1 MNKQIK
7 VLVVGAIFLV
17 IGLLIFSNWGNPE
30 SKLEKTIV
38 EEVKTQDFA
47 SILGTTWINNSDDP
61 TSSEISFDIDGLK
74 DTKGFFKDFDIVF
87 KVSDNDPKQAKIK
100 VSINVNSINTDN
112 DIRDEELMGSDFFNT
127 EKYPL
132 IEFYSKGIKK
142 IDDKYTSKGII
153 NMMGESKDLA
163 FTFEHKG
170 ITNNNKGVKVAIFE
184 GTFEIDRTN
193 FGMEH
198 VVSVGDNVIINFYCE
213 LIEDTK

>member
-1 MNKQIK
+1 MNNQIK

-30 SKLEKTIV
+30 SELEKTNV

-47 SILGTTWINNSDDP
+47 SILGTTWINNSADP
-61 TSSEISFDIDGLK
+61 TSSEISFDIEGLK

-87 KVSDNDPKQAKIK
+87 KVSDNDPEQAKIK
-100 VSINVNSINTDN
+100 VSINVKSINTDN
-112 DIRDEELMGSDFFNT
+112 DIRDEELIGSDFFNT
-127 EKYPL
+127 DKFPL

-142 IDDKYTSKGII
+142 IEDNYSTKGII

-163 FTFEHKG
+163 FSFEHKG
-170 ITNNNKGVKVAIFE
+170 ITNNSSGFKVAIFE

-198 VVSVGDNVIINFYCE
+198 VVSVGDDVAINFYCE
-213 LIEDTK
+213 LIEDRK

>member
-1 MNKQIK
+1 MNNQKK

-30 SKLEKTIV
+30 SELKKTNV

-47 SILGTTWINNSDDP
+47 SILGTTWINNSADP
-61 TSSEISFDIDGLK
+61 TSSEISFDIEGLK

-100 VSINVNSINTDN
+100 VSINTKSINTDN
-112 DIRDEELMGSDFFNT
+112 DIRDEELIGSDFFNT
-127 EKYPL
+127 DKYPS

-142 IDDKYTSKGII
+142 IEDKYSTKGII

-163 FTFEHKG
+163 FSFEHKG
-170 ITNNNKGVKVAIFE
+170 ITNNNSGFKVAIFE

-198 VVSVGDNVIINFYCE
+198 VVSVGDNVAVNFYCE
-213 LIEDTK
+213 LIEDRK

>member
-7 VLVVGAIFLV
+7 VFIAGAILLI
-17 IGLLIFSNWGNPE
+17 IGILIFSNWGKPE
-30 SKLEKTIV
+30 SELEKTNV

-47 SILGTTWINNSDDP
+47 SILGTTWINNSADP
-61 TSSEISFDIDGLK
+61 TSSEISFDIEGLK

-87 KVSDNDPKQAKIK
+87 KVSDNDPEQAKIK
-100 VSINVNSINTDN
+100 VSINVKSINTDN
-112 DIRDEELMGSDFFNT
+112 DIRDEELIGSDFFNT
-127 EKYPL
+127 DKYPL

-142 IDDKYTSKGII
+142 IEDSYSTKGII

-163 FTFEHKG
+163 FSFEHKG
-170 ITNNNKGVKVAIFE
+170 ITNNSSGFKVAIFE

-198 VVSVGDNVIINFYCE
+198 VVSVGDDVAINFYCE
-213 LIEDTK
+213 LIEDRK

>member
-1 MNKQIK
+1 MNNQIK

-30 SKLEKTIV
+30 SELEKTNV

-47 SILGTTWINNSDDP
+47 SILGTTWINNSADP
-61 TSSEISFDIDGLK
+61 TSSEISFDIEGLK
-74 DTKGFFKDFDIVF
+74 DTKGFFKDFNIVF
-87 KVSDNDPKQAKIK
+87 KVSDNDPEQAKIK
-100 VSINVNSINTDN
+100 VSINVKSINTDN
-112 DIRDEELMGSDFFNT
+112 DIRDEELIGSDFFNT
-127 EKYPL
+127 DKFPL

-142 IDDKYTSKGII
+142 TEDNYSTKGII

-163 FTFEHKG
+163 FSFEHKG
-170 ITNNNKGVKVAIFE
+170 ITNNSSGFKVAIFE

-198 VVSVGDNVIINFYCE
+198 VVSVGDDVAINFYCE
-213 LIEDTK
+213 LIEDRK

>member
-1 MNKQIK
+1 MNNQKK
-7 VLVVGAIFLV
+7 VLIVGAIFLV

-30 SKLEKTIV
+30 SELEKTNV
-38 EEVKTQDFA
+38 EEVKSQDFA
-47 SILGTTWINNSDDP
+47 SILGTTWINNSADP
-61 TSSEISFDIDGLK
+61 TSSEISFDIEGLK

-87 KVSDNDPKQAKIK
+87 KVSDNDPEQAKIK
-100 VSINVNSINTDN
+100 VSINVKSINTDN

-127 EKYPL
+127 DKFPL

-142 IDDKYTSKGII
+142 IEDNYSTKGII

-163 FTFEHKG
+163 FSFEHKG
-170 ITNNNKGVKVAIFE
+170 ITNNSSGFKVAIFE

-198 VVSVGDNVIINFYCE
+198 VVSVGDDVAINFYCE
-213 LIEDTK
+213 LIEDRK

>member
-1 MNKQIK
+1 MNNQKK

-30 SKLEKTIV
+30 SELKKTNV

-47 SILGTTWINNSDDP
+47 SILGTTWINNSADP
-61 TSSEISFDIDGLK
+61 TSSEISFDIEGLK

-87 KVSDNDPKQAKIK
+87 KVSDNDPEQAKIK
-100 VSINVNSINTDN
+100 VSINVKSINTDN
-112 DIRDEELMGSDFFNT
+112 DIRDEELIGSDFFNT
-127 EKYPL
+127 DKYPS

-142 IDDKYTSKGII
+142 IEDKYSTKGII

-163 FTFEHKG
+163 FSFEHKG
-170 ITNNNKGVKVAIFE
+170 ITNNNSGFKVAIFE

-198 VVSVGDNVIINFYCE
+198 VVSVGDNVAVNFYCE
-213 LIEDTK
+213 LIEDRK

>member
-1 MNKQIK
+1 MNNQIK

-30 SKLEKTIV
+30 SELEKTNV

-47 SILGTTWINNSDDP
+47 SILGTTWINNSADP
-61 TSSEISFDIDGLK
+61 TSSEISFDIEGLK

-87 KVSDNDPKQAKIK
+87 KVSDNDPEQAKIK
-100 VSINVNSINTDN
+100 VSINVKSINTDN
-112 DIRDEELMGSDFFNT
+112 DIRDEELIGSDFFNT
-127 EKYPL
+127 DKFPL

-142 IDDKYTSKGII
+142 IEDSYSTKGII

-163 FTFEHKG
+163 FSFEHKG
-170 ITNNNKGVKVAIFE
+170 ITNNSSGFKVAIFE

-198 VVSVGDNVIINFYCE
+198 VVSVGDDVAINFYCE
-213 LIEDTK
+213 LIEDRK

>member
-1 MNKQIK
+1 MNNQIK

-30 SKLEKTIV
+30 SELEKTNV

-47 SILGTTWINNSDDP
+47 SILGTTWINNSADP
-61 TSSEISFDIDGLK
+61 TSSEISFDIEGLK

-87 KVSDNDPKQAKIK
+87 KVSDNDPEQAKIK
-100 VSINVNSINTDN
+100 VSINVKSINTDN
-112 DIRDEELMGSDFFNT
+112 DIRDEELIGSDFFNT
-127 EKYPL
+127 DKYPL

-142 IDDKYTSKGII
+142 IEDNYSTKGII

-163 FTFEHKG
+163 FSFEHKG
-170 ITNNNKGVKVAIFE
+170 ITNNSSGFKVAIFE

-198 VVSVGDNVIINFYCE
+198 VVSVGDDVAINFYCE
-213 LIEDTK
+213 LIEDRK

>member
-1 MNKQIK
+1 MNNQIK

-17 IGLLIFSNWGNPE
+17 IGFLIFSNWGNPE
-30 SKLEKTIV
+30 SELEKTNV

-47 SILGTTWINNSDDP
+47 SILGTTWINNSADP
-61 TSSEISFDIDGLK
+61 TSSEISFDIEGLK

-87 KVSDNDPKQAKIK
+87 KVSDNDPEQAKIK
-100 VSINVNSINTDN
+100 VSINVKSINTDN
-112 DIRDEELMGSDFFNT
+112 DIRDEELIGSDFFNT
-127 EKYPL
+127 DKFPL

-142 IDDKYTSKGII
+142 IEDKYSTKGII

-163 FTFEHKG
+163 FSFEHKG
-170 ITNNNKGVKVAIFE
+170 ITNNSSGFKVAIFE

-198 VVSVGDNVIINFYCE
+198 VVSVGDDVAINFYCE
-213 LIEDTK
+213 LIEDRK

>member
-7 VLVVGAIFLV
+7 VLIVGAIFLV

-87 KVSDNDPKQAKIK
+87 KVSDNNPKQAKIK

-112 DIRDEELMGSDFFNT
+112 EIRDEELIGSDFFNT

-170 ITNNNKGVKVAIFE
+170 ITNNNKGLKVAIFE

-198 VVSVGDNVIINFYCE
+198 VVSVGDNVTINFYCE

>member
-1 MNKQIK
+1 MNNQKK
-7 VLVVGAIFLV
+7 VLIVGAIFLV

-30 SKLEKTIV
+30 SELEKTNV

-47 SILGTTWINNSDDP
+47 SILGTTWINNSADP
-61 TSSEISFDIDGLK
+61 TSSEISFDIEGLK

-87 KVSDNDPKQAKIK
+87 KVSDNDPEQAKIK
-100 VSINVNSINTDN
+100 VSINVKSINTDN

-127 EKYPL
+127 DKFPL

-142 IDDKYTSKGII
+142 IEDNYSTKGII

-163 FTFEHKG
+163 FSFEHKG
-170 ITNNNKGVKVAIFE
+170 ITNNSSGFKVAIFE

-198 VVSVGDNVIINFYCE
+198 VVSVGDDVAINFYCE
-213 LIEDTK
+213 LIEDRK

>member
-1 MNKQIK
+1 MNNQIK

-30 SKLEKTIV
+30 SELEKTNV

-47 SILGTTWINNSDDP
+47 SILGTTWINNSADP
-61 TSSEISFDIDGLK
+61 TSSEISFDIEGLK

-87 KVSDNDPKQAKIK
+87 KVSDNDPEQAKIK
-100 VSINVNSINTDN
+100 VSINVKSINTDN
-112 DIRDEELMGSDFFNT
+112 DIRDEELIGSDFFNT
-127 EKYPL
+127 DKYPL

-142 IDDKYTSKGII
+142 IEDSYSTKGII

-163 FTFEHKG
+163 FSFEHKG
-170 ITNNNKGVKVAIFE
+170 ITNNSSGFKVAIFE

-198 VVSVGDNVIINFYCE
+198 VVSVGDDVAINFYCE
-213 LIEDTK
+213 LIEDRK

>member
-1 MNKQIK
+1 MNNQIK
-7 VLVVGAIFLV
+7 VLVLGAIFLV

-30 SKLEKTIV
+30 SELEKTNV

-47 SILGTTWINNSDDP
+47 SILGTTWINNSADP
-61 TSSEISFDIDGLK
+61 TSSEISFDIEGLK

-87 KVSDNDPKQAKIK
+87 KVSDNDPEQAKIK
-100 VSINVNSINTDN
+100 VSINVKSINTDN
-112 DIRDEELMGSDFFNT
+112 DIRDEELIGSDFFNT
-127 EKYPL
+127 DKYPL

-142 IDDKYTSKGII
+142 IEDSYSTKGII

-163 FTFEHKG
+163 FSFEHKG
-170 ITNNNKGVKVAIFE
+170 ITNNSSGFKVAIFE

-198 VVSVGDNVIINFYCE
+198 VVSVGDDVAINFYCE
-213 LIEDTK
+213 LIEDRK

>member
-1 MNKQIK
+1 MNNQIK

-30 SKLEKTIV
+30 SELEKTNV

-47 SILGTTWINNSDDP
+47 SILGTTWINNSADP
-61 TSSEISFDIDGLK
+61 TSSEISFDIEGLK

-87 KVSDNDPKQAKIK
+87 KVSDNDPEQAKIK
-100 VSINVNSINTDN
+100 VSINVKSINTDN
-112 DIRDEELMGSDFFNT
+112 DIRDEELIGSDFFNT
-127 EKYPL
+127 DKYPL

-142 IDDKYTSKGII
+142 IEDKYSTKGII

-163 FTFEHKG
+163 FSFEHKG
-170 ITNNNKGVKVAIFE
+170 ITNNSSGFKVAIFE

-198 VVSVGDNVIINFYCE
+198 VVSVGDDVAINFYCE
-213 LIEDTK
+213 LIEDRK

>member
-1 MNKQIK
+1 MNNQIK

-17 IGLLIFSNWGNPE
+17 IGFLIFSNWGNPE
-30 SKLEKTIV
+30 SELEKTNV

-47 SILGTTWINNSDDP
+47 SILGTTWINNSADP
-61 TSSEISFDIDGLK
+61 TSSEISFDIEGLK

-87 KVSDNDPKQAKIK
+87 KVSDNDPEQAKIK
-100 VSINVNSINTDN
+100 VSINVKSINTDN
-112 DIRDEELMGSDFFNT
+112 DIRDEELIGSDFFNT
-127 EKYPL
+127 DKFPL

-142 IDDKYTSKGII
+142 TEDKYSTKGII

-163 FTFEHKG
+163 FSFEHKG
-170 ITNNNKGVKVAIFE
+170 ITNNSSGFKVAIFE

-198 VVSVGDNVIINFYCE
+198 VVSVGDDVAINFYCE
-213 LIEDTK
+213 LIEDRK

>member
-1 MNKQIK
+1 MNNQIK

-17 IGLLIFSNWGNPE
+17 IGFLIFSNWGKPE
-30 SKLEKTIV
+30 SELEKTNV

-47 SILGTTWINNSDDP
+47 SILGTTWINNSADP
-61 TSSEISFDIDGLK
+61 TSSEISFDIEGLK

-87 KVSDNDPKQAKIK
+87 KVSDNDPEQAKIK
-100 VSINVNSINTDN
+100 VSINVKSINTDN
-112 DIRDEELMGSDFFNT
+112 DIRDEELIGSDFFNT
-127 EKYPL
+127 DKYPL

-142 IDDKYTSKGII
+142 IEDSYSTKGII

-163 FTFEHKG
+163 FSFEHKG
-170 ITNNNKGVKVAIFE
+170 ITNNSSGFKVAIFE

-198 VVSVGDNVIINFYCE
+198 VVSVGDDVAINFYCE
-213 LIEDTK
+213 LIEDRK

>member
-1 MNKQIK
+1 MNKKIK

-87 KVSDNDPKQAKIK
+87 KVSDNDPNQAKIK

-112 DIRDEELMGSDFFNT
+112 DIRDEELMGNDFFNT

>member
-1 MNKQIK
+1 MNNQIK

-17 IGLLIFSNWGNPE
+17 IGFLIFSNWGNPE
-30 SKLEKTIV
+30 SELEKTNV

-47 SILGTTWINNSDDP
+47 SILGTTWINNSADP
-61 TSSEISFDIDGLK
+61 TSSEISFDIEGLK

-87 KVSDNDPKQAKIK
+87 KVSDNDPEQAKIK
-100 VSINVNSINTDN
+100 VSINVKSINTDN
-112 DIRDEELMGSDFFNT
+112 DIRDEELIGSDFFNT
-127 EKYPL
+127 DKYPL

-142 IDDKYTSKGII
+142 IEDSYSTKGII

-163 FTFEHKG
+163 FSFEHKG
-170 ITNNNKGVKVAIFE
+170 ITNNSSGFKVAIFE

-198 VVSVGDNVIINFYCE
+198 VVSVGDDVAINFYCE
-213 LIEDTK
+213 LIEDRK

>member
-1 MNKQIK
+1 MNNQIK

-30 SKLEKTIV
+30 SELEKTNV

-47 SILGTTWINNSDDP
+47 SILGTTWINNSADP
-61 TSSEISFDIDGLK
+61 TSSEISFDIEGLK

-87 KVSDNDPKQAKIK
+87 KVSDNNPEQVKIK
-100 VSINVNSINTDN
+100 VSINVKSINTDN
-112 DIRDEELMGSDFFNT
+112 DIRDEELIGIDFFNT
-127 EKYPL
+127 DKYPL

-142 IDDKYTSKGII
+142 IEDKYSTKGII
-153 NMMGESKDLA
+153 NMMGESKELS
-163 FTFEHKG
+163 FSFENKG
-170 ITNNNKGVKVAIFE
+170 ITNNSSGFKVAIFE

-198 VVSVGDNVIINFYCE
+198 VVSVGDDVAINFYCE
-213 LIEDTK
+213 LIEDRK

>member
-1 MNKQIK
+1 MNNQIK
-7 VLVVGAIFLV
+7 VLVLGAIFLV

-30 SKLEKTIV
+30 SELEKTNV

-47 SILGTTWINNSDDP
+47 SILGTTWINNSADP
-61 TSSEISFDIDGLK
+61 TSSEISFDIEGLK

-87 KVSDNDPKQAKIK
+87 KVSDNDPEQAKIK
-100 VSINVNSINTDN
+100 VSINVKSINTDN
-112 DIRDEELMGSDFFNT
+112 DIRDEELIGSDFFNT
-127 EKYPL
+127 DKYPL

-142 IDDKYTSKGII
+142 TEDNYSTKGII

-163 FTFEHKG
+163 FSFEHKG
-170 ITNNNKGVKVAIFE
+170 ITNNSSGFRVAIFE

-198 VVSVGDNVIINFYCE
+198 VVSVGDDVAINFYCE
-213 LIEDTK
+213 LIEDRK